1 MSKKE
6 LRISGMHCSSC
17 ALIIEKKLKKIPGV
31 KSAVVNYAN
40 EKAVVE
46 YSEEVKKGELEDS
59 IKQSGYGVDE
69 YNNTKNNAGH
79 QHSKAPGAREAN
91 RDRNYFL
98 VSLVIAIPVFIL
110 SMVMMSKGIENK
122 IAQLVLAGI
131 VQFVLGARFYRG
143 AFYAL
148 KNKTANMDTLVAL
161 GTSAA
166 YFYSIAT
173 TFFIAGDVFFETS
186 ALLITFILL
195 GKWLESRAKGKTGEA
210 IKKLMELGA
219 KTARIIVD
227 GQEKDVPIEQVKV
240 GDIILVRPG
249 EKIPV
254 DGEIIDGHSSIDE
267 AMVTGESIPV
277 EKKAGDL
284 VIGATINKT
293 GSFKFKATKVG
304 ADTMLSQIIQ
314 FVQNAQGS
322 KAPIQKFA
330 DMVSSYFVPTVVVIA
345 IITFLIWYFLIGV
358 VFVKA
363 LMIFTAV
370 LVIACPCALGLATPT
385 AIMVGTGKGAE
396 SGILIKGGE
405 YLEIANKVQVVVFD
419 KTGTL
424 TKGEP
429 EVTEIKMTNDK
440 YKRTDILGIA
450 ASLEKNSEH
459 PLAESIVNKAKE
471 EKISLTE
478 PGEFD
483 AIVGM
488 GVKGRIN
495 GQEVLIGTEK
505 LMLQNN
511 ILFDEKVRKQKLELE
526 DQGKTVMIIA
536 IAKEVAG
543 LIAVADVVKETSR
556 QSIEKLREMGIETVM
571 LTGDNQRTAEA
582 IGNQVGIDKVLAQVM
597 PEEKAQQIKKL
608 QAEGKMVAMVGDGI
622 NDAPALAQ
630 ADLGIAM
637 GAGTDIAIET
647 GGIVLVKNDLND
659 AVRSIKLSKMTLSK
673 IKQNMFWALF
683 YNSIGIPIAALG
695 LLRAEFAGLAMA
707 LSSVSVVMNSLLLK
721 RKKLK

>member
-1 MSKKE
+1 MSKEE